1 MRFGCETRLPWSPPR
16 TKTSNTTTPKS
27 HENPNSSSVK
37 GEATNEGSLGGGFLV
52 KNLGLVLFYATH
64 SRQPQCWV
72 NLQTLP
78 LQVLEATDIGN
89 RRIAAAALTHTHIAR
104 EVLRRKSVGHA
115 GLNGKWLCD
124 SPLTFV
130 PFAGV
135 PANMRHWRPL
145 LQTLSM
151 KRLAF
156 FFGRGYKGETCEED
170 ASCGIEMQNR

>member
-1 MRFGCETRLPWSPPR
+1 M
-16 TKTSNTTTPKS
+16 
-27 HENPNSSSVK
+27 
-37 GEATNEGSLGGGFLV
+37 

-89 RRIAAAALTHTHIAR
+89 RRIAAATQSHTLTSLGR
-104 EVLRRKSVGHA
+104 FLRRKSVGHA

-145 LQTLSM
+145 LQTLSV

-156 FFGRGYKGETCEED
+156 SLEEVIKERPVKKMLP
-170 ASCGIEMQNR
+170 AELKCKISTVVLMKWVSI

>member
-37 GEATNEGSLGGGFLV
+37 GGNVRRQSRRRFSGEKFGVGFILRNPQQTTAMLGEPANTATASTRS
-52 KNLGLVLFYATH
+52 YRH
-64 SRQPQCWV
+64 RQSENCCRDTV
-72 NLQTLP
+72 
-78 LQVLEATDIGN
+78 
-89 RRIAAAALTHTHIAR
+89 THTHIAR

-145 LQTLSM
+145 LQTLSV

-156 FFGRGYKGETCEED
+156 SLEEVIKERPVKKMLP
-170 ASCGIEMQNR
+170 AELKCKIG